1 MTTKII
7 WEDPE
12 MDLLISERRRRNDEY
27 HTRFRGNKVE
37 FWKSITRRIN
47 RRYTRI
53 YTTRQCEQKWK
64 NLVRDYGVSK

>member
-37 FWKSITRRIN
+37 FWESIA
-47 RRYTRI
+47 
-53 YTTRQCEQKWK
+53 
-64 NLVRDYGVSK
+64 